1 MSELLTLQE
10 AADAVGCHYMTLYRR
25 VRGGEVEALL
35 AGGRYRIR
43 REVLDRWL
51 AERSA
56 REGARG
62 RDVRPRVW
70 AAHEATVLALLLAGD
85 APGTRTAVERLV
97 ANGADPVDVCE
108 RVLAPALTEVGER
121 WHAGTVSVAEEHRAS
136 AIVLDVLAS
145 VGPAFSTPGR
155 RRGVAVVA
163 TPPGNLH
170 GLAPAMVAAALRA
183 ERFTVHHLGADVPV
197 DDLVGLAVSVR
208 ADVAVLSVALRSPR
222 QEELA
227 ASVAALEGL
236 GIPTFVG
243 GRGIDAA
250 GAAAV
255 GASGYGDS
263 LRDAQRLAREAVAA
277 A

>member
-1 MSELLTLQE
+1 VSELLTLQE
-10 AADAVGCHYMTLYRR
+10 AADALGCHYMTLYRR

-35 AGGRYRIR
+35 AGGRSRIR
-43 REVLDRWL
+43 RDVLDQWR
-51 AERSA
+51 ADRSA

-62 RDVRPRVW
+62 RDVRPRDW
-70 AAHEATVLALLLAGD
+70 HAHEAAVLDLLLAGD
-85 APGTRTAVERLV
+85 APAARTAVERLV

-108 RVLAPALTEVGER
+108 LVLAPALTEVGER
-121 WHAGTVSVAEEHRAS
+121 WHRGTVSVAEEHRAS
-136 AIVLDVLAS
+136 AIVLEVLAS
-145 VGPAFSTPGR
+145 IGPAFSAPGR

-183 ERFTVHHLGADVPV
+183 DRFTVHHLGADVPV

-208 ADVAVLSVALRSPR
+208 ADVAVLSIALQSPR
-222 QEELA
+222 QEALA
-227 ASVAALEGL
+227 ASVAGLKAL
-236 GIPTFVG
+236 GIPVLVG

-250 GAAAV
+250 GAAAA
-255 GASGYGDS
+255 GANGYGAS
-263 LRDAQRLAREAVAA
+263 LRDAQRLAREALAA

>member
-1 MSELLTLQE
+1 M
-10 AADAVGCHYMTLYRR
+10 
-25 VRGGEVEALL
+25 
-35 AGGRYRIR
+35 
-43 REVLDRWL
+43 
-51 AERSA
+51 
-56 REGARG
+56 
-62 RDVRPRVW
+62 
-70 AAHEATVLALLLAGD
+70 
-85 APGTRTAVERLV
+85 

-108 RVLAPALTEVGER
+108 LVLAPALTEVGER
-121 WHAGTVSVAEEHRAS
+121 WHRGTVSVAEEHRAS

-145 VGPAFSTPGR
+145 IGRAFSTPGR

-183 ERFTVHHLGADVPV
+183 DRFTVHHVGADVPV

-208 ADVAVLSVALRSPR
+208 ADVAMLSVALRSSR

-227 ASVAALEGL
+227 ASIRALEGL
-236 GIPTFVG
+236 GIPALVG

-250 GAAAV
+250 GAAAA